1 MGDRRR
7 GVVIAASRFA
17 ARSWRVVQA
26 VWRFAKARVPKW
38 LLPVLAVCLA
48 IPGPADE
55 LIVLALVAYPVL
67 RSREARAELA
77 GSVREAWRD

>member
-1 MGDRRR
+1 MN
-7 GVVIAASRFA
+7 AAGRYA
-17 ARSWRVVQA
+17 GRSWRVVRA

-48 IPGPADE
+48 VPGPLDE
-55 LIVLALVAYPVL
+55 LAVLAVVLVPVL

-77 GSVREAWRD
+77 SAVCEAWRD